1 MPRRG
6 QARVLT
12 AVEFQ
17 SVLAVASTGLHPE
30 RNVALL
36 HLAFGLG
43 LIPRELAVLACGQVA
58 HGVRRLLSALVWPD
72 DPERQELP
80 LRDAGLRAALR
91 AHLSARHCGRWSS
104 SAALFVSQRGAFSAN
119 SLQQVFARLFEI
131 AGIEGAS
138 AYSGRR
144 TFAARLLAKGMPP
157 PTLAA
162 LLGISV
168 AGVASYYPERPVD
181 LDAYF

>member
-12 AVEFQ
+12 AAEFQ
-17 SVLAVASTGLHPE
+17 SVLTVASTGLHPE

-36 HLAFGLG
+36 HMAFGLG
-43 LIPRELAVLACGQVA
+43 LIPRELAVLTCGQVA
-58 HGVRRLLSALVWPD
+58 QGARRLLPALVWSD

-80 LRDAGLRAALR
+80 LRDADLRAALR
-91 AHLSARHCGRWSS
+91 AHLLARHRGRWSN

-144 TFAARLLAKGMPP
+144 TFAARLIAKGLPP
-157 PTLAA
+157 PALAA
-162 LLGISV
+162 ALGISV
-168 AGVASYYPERPVD
+168 AGAASYYPERAVD
-181 LDAYF
+181 RGAFF